1 MVGNL
6 VLAVVLVRNEQFR
19 PLLVVVVA
27 FLLPVVRIV
36 VELSGGSISGIGG
49 GTAAVADRTPKI
61 EITRCTQFL
70 EVEGL
75 SSVHG
80 CLASMYQAGFLSAR
94 SPLIFRRSIRV
105 PKIQL
110 RKLCEAISSHRRVTW
125 KLRKSMLGR
134 VCTQG
139 SRGVFTWR
147 VIWPFNQLNDLAQCV
162 LGKEAFYF
170 IRLDVVCGIMGR
182 RTALQLTVP
191 LWSSSCLWSE
201 ELHGTVYDG
210 CVATYTLDV
219 ICYCK
224 CVFRV
229 FTETV

>member
-6 VLAVVLVRNEQFR
+6 VLAVVLVRDERFR

-36 VELSGGSISGIGG
+36 VELSGGSICG

-80 CLASMYQAGFLSAR
+80 CLASMDQAGFLSAR

-110 RKLCEAISSHRRVTW
+110 RKLCEAISSHPRVTW

-162 LGKEAFYF
+162 LGKGTFYF
-170 IRLDVVCGIMGR
+170 IRLDVVRGIMGR

-191 LWSSSCLWSE
+191 LWSSSCLLRNSIARSFMPTCTTDA
-201 ELHGTVYDG
+201 LPRIRLT
-210 CVATYTLDV
+210 
-219 ICYCK
+219 
-224 CVFRV
+224 
-229 FTETV
+229 